1 MINFIQ
7 SYWREILAVVTA
19 IISIVVFIV
28 RKRPVRVVDT
38 LNEIICRLLPYC
50 ISVAESAPKGEK
62 LDVCISALV
71 QLLAEMDYELD
82 EDHKKFAIEQVEVI
96 LSTPQKKE
104 KKNER

>member
-1 MINFIQ
+1 MALLNNFLR
-7 SYWREILAVVTA
+7 YWREILAVLTA

-50 ISVAESAPKGEK
+50 ISIAERAPKGEK

-82 EDHKKFAIEQVEVI
+82 EDHKKFAIEQVEAI
-96 LSTPQKKE
+96 LCTPQKKE
-104 KKNER
+104 K